1 MPRVECI
8 AVMIMMGVVCFLLMH
23 CTLGHAADHEAA
35 CEELRGM
42 ETVYLKIQ
50 CTTPETDVLTEQNIR
65 SDIRNALRVTAL
77 RVISAKRS
85 RGTLFP
91 TVGILHVACK
101 VFTMQE
107 GGYGYEVMIEVF
119 RRIEMGSGSSE
130 IPPES
135 VPVWSVK
142 KFDIADEMVDIRNEI
157 KNLTGIFVHS
167 YNSVNPRSLDPSN
180 RRGRSMRTF

>member
-1 MPRVECI
+1 MRRVECI
-8 AVMIMMGVVCFLLMH
+8 PVRIMMGVVCFLFMH
-23 CTLGHAADHEAA
+23 CSWGHAADHEAA

-42 ETVYLKIQ
+42 EKVYLTIQ
-50 CTTPETDVLTEQNIR
+50 CTTPETDVLTEQDIR

-85 RGTLFP
+85 SGMLFP

-107 GGYGYEVMIEVF
+107 GGYGYEVVIEVF
-119 RRIEMGSGSSE
+119 RRIDMGSDPAE

-135 VPVWSVK
+135 VTVWSVK

-157 KNLTGIFVHS
+157 KSLTGIFIRA
-167 YNSVNPRSLDPSN
+167 YRSVNPRRLDPSN
-180 RRGRSMRTF
+180 RRGRYIRTF